1 MNTARI
7 CVKQRDITDCGAA
20 CIASVAMFYRLQVP
34 VSRIRQ
40 YAGTDKKGTN
50 VTGMIEAAEKLGFQV
65 KAAKGSTD
73 SLLKIPLPAIAH
85 IILKNGLH
93 HYIVIYQTTR
103 KKISYMD
110 PSDGLIHR
118 ISYSAFKEIWSGVL
132 ILLLPDENFKR
143 GTHTI
148 SNACRFWHLIQ
159 PHSAIMIQALV
170 GALLYTLLG
179 LSTSIY
185 IQKLIDFVLV
195 EANLRLLNL
204 LSFAMILILIFQL
217 IIGSYKTIFGLQ
229 TGQMI
234 DARLILG
241 YYKHLLQ
248 LPQRFFDTMR
258 VGEIISRINDAVK
271 IRDFINSVALG
282 IIVNMLIVFFSLLV
296 MFLYYWKLAL
306 LMLVIIPIYLILYW
320 INNRINRKWQRK
332 LMEESAELETQLV
345 ESLNASGT
353 IKRFGLEAFANEK
366 TETRFFRLLNSIYK
380 SSIYSLYIGISSEF
394 FTRLFTIGLLWT
406 GSYFVINRELSP
418 GALLS
423 FYTLIGYFTGPAS
436 ALIAA
441 NKQIQDALI
450 ASDRL
455 FEIIDLETEST
466 EEASIHLTS
475 EQTGDIVFN
484 DIYFRYGS
492 RSMIF
497 QGLTLHIRKGEC
509 TAIVGESGSGK
520 STLLSLLQKL
530 YPLKKGTIYIGDINI
545 QQISYKSLRERI
557 AIVPQHIDLFSG
569 TITENIAIGDPEP
582 DLKKILFLT
591 QMLGIHSF
599 IEQLPNSYNSIIT
612 EQGGNLSGG
621 QKQRIAI
628 ARALYRDP
636 EILLMDEATSNLD
649 PHSEQ
654 DVQQTL
660 EWYKQQEKTIIIIA
674 HRLST
679 IRNSDHIIVLENGEL
694 AEQGTHAT
702 LLNNNGVYKKLWEYY
717 AGDKK

>member
-1 MNTARI
+1 MNTGRI

-282 IIVNMLIVFFSLLV
+282 IIVNILIVFFSLLV

-320 INNRINRKWQRK
+320 ISNRINRKWQRK

>member
-1 MNTARI
+1 MNTRRI
-7 CVKQRDITDCGAA
+7 RIKQRDIADCGAA

-50 VTGMIEAAEKLGFQV
+50 VTGMIEAAEKLGFQA

-93 HYIVIYQTTR
+93 HYIVIYKTTH

-110 PSDGLIHR
+110 PSDGLIHC
-118 ISYSAFKEIWSGVL
+118 ISYTAFKEIWSGVL
-132 ILLLPDENFKR
+132 ILLLPDEKFKK
-143 GTHTI
+143 GIHAI
-148 SNACRFWHLIQ
+148 SNATRFWQLIQ
-159 PHSAIMIQALV
+159 PHSAIMIQALI
-170 GALLYTLLG
+170 GALLYTILG

-195 EANLRLLNL
+195 EGNLRLLNL
-204 LSFAMILILIFQL
+204 LSIVMILILIFQL

-258 VGEIISRINDAVK
+258 VGEIISRVNDAVK

-282 IIVNMLIVFFSLLV
+282 IIVNTLIVVFSLIV

-306 LMLVIIPIYLILYW
+306 LILIIIPIYLILYW
-320 INNRINRKWQRK
+320 ISNRVNKKWQRK

-345 ESLNASGT
+345 ESLNAAGT

-380 SSIYSLYIGISSEF
+380 SSIYSLYIGTSSEF
-394 FTRLFTIGLLWT
+394 FTRLFTIGLLWA

-418 GALLS
+418 GELLS
-423 FYTLIGYFTGPAS
+423 FYALIGYFTGPAS
-436 ALIAA
+436 ALIGA
-441 NKQIQDALI
+441 NRQIQDALI
-450 ASDRL
+450 AADRL

-466 EEASIHLTS
+466 SETSIHLS
-475 EQTGDIVFN
+475 PEQTGDIIFN
-484 DIYFRYGS
+484 DVHFRYGP

-497 QGLTLHIRKGEC
+497 QGLTLHIGKGKS
-509 TAIVGESGSGK
+509 TAIIGESGSGK

-530 YPLKKGTIYIGDINI
+530 YPLKTGSIYIGGINI

-569 TITENIAIGDPEP
+569 TVTENIAIGDPEP
-582 DLKKILFLT
+582 DMQKILLLT

-599 IEQLPNSYNSIIT
+599 IEQLPNSYHSIIT
-612 EQGGNLSGG
+612 EQGSNLSGG

-628 ARALYRDP
+628 ARALYRNP
-636 EILLMDEATSNLD
+636 EILLMDEATSSLD

-654 DVQQTL
+654 QVQQTL
-660 EWYKQQEKTIIIIA
+660 EWYKQQGKTIIIIA

-679 IRNSDHIIVLENGEL
+679 IRYCDQIIVLEKSQL
-694 AEQGTHAT
+694 VEQGTHET
-702 LLNNNGVYKKLWEYY
+702 LLENNGVYTRLWEE
-717 AGDKK
+717 GQRK